1 MLALHSDFMHI
12 ETQDINLVAGT
23 IIIVMMLIRKER
35 KLSYTSDTLL
45 SPKNLNFTKQKE
57 E

>member
-1 MLALHSDFMHI
+1 MLALYSNFMHI
-12 ETQDINLVAGT
+12 ETQDINLVAGA

-45 SPKNLNFTKQKE
+45 SPKKLNFTKQKE

>member
-1 MLALHSDFMHI
+1 MHI
-12 ETQDINLVAGT
+12 ETQDINLVAGA

-45 SPKNLNFTKQKE
+45 SPKKLNFTKQKE

>member
-1 MLALHSDFMHI
+1 MLALYSNFMHI
-12 ETQDINLVAGT
+12 ETQDINLVAGA